1 MSDITT
7 YDLSIKLEDN
17 KAFKLAEDNT
27 SFSIKGFMEKEI
39 FQGLN
44 PDMRSTSV
52 TTTFGA
58 DDNLTNSIHDR
69 LADKGQKPLAITL
82 RFVPKTATDDA
93 NDTAATSAAMPITPQ
108 HRFCAQLQGE
118 LPAILKMK
126 ESTAAGAGP
135 GYNFFI
141 HYIALS
147 DNMACG
153 KKFSVEQ
160 FLALDLMATQSEAM
174 PVYKSSYT
182 A

>member
-27 SFSIKGFMEKEI
+27 SFSMKGFMEKEI

-58 DDNLTNSIHDR
+58 DDNLTRSIHDR
-69 LADKGQKPLAITL
+69 LADKEQKPLAITL

-93 NDTAATSAAMPITPQ
+93 NDAAATTAAMPITLQ
-108 HRFCAQLQGE
+108 HRFCVQLQGE
-118 LPAILKMK
+118 LPAILEMQK
-126 ESTAAGAGP
+126 STAGGADP

-147 DNMACG
+147 NDMACG

-160 FLALDLMATQSEAM
+160 FLALDLMASQNETM
-174 PVYKSSYT
+174 PVYKQSHT